1 MEARPF
7 VTIVIPTYNRAYCLD
22 RSISSVL
29 SQSFRDLELI
39 IVDDGSTDGTA
50 EMLKG
55 YADERIRV
63 VAHGNN
69 RGVTAGLNTGFDNA
83 RGDWI
88 GLIGSDDEYLPGALE
103 KLVDRIKSIPEDQKL
118 GTIIGNSMRQD
129 GSLSGS
135 GVTEDGFI
143 PYQDL
148 ISGRLRGEF
157 TGLISRAVLG
167 ASRLDE
173 KLKGFESTLWLELYK
188 RSSTYYMNFP
198 VRVYYVGNSD
208 QISNFSTIAARSTDM
223 VYGYS
228 VMLEKH
234 GADFLKHCPERYGYY
249 LRRKAFFERMSG
261 SNREAVSDIL
271 KAFRCS
277 KKNIKEWILVTLA
290 CLLPIRLLSKLVG
303 PIYAR
308 TRGT

>member
-1 MEARPF
+1 MEAMPF
-7 VTIVIPTYNRAYCLD
+7 VSILIPTYNRAYCID

-63 VAHGNN
+63 VVHGNN
-69 RGVTAGLNTGFDNA
+69 RGVAAAKNTGLDNA

-88 GLIGSDDEYLPGALE
+88 GILDSDDEYLPGALE
-103 KLVDRIKSIPEDQKL
+103 RLVDRIKSIPADKKL
-118 GTIIGNSMRQD
+118 GTIIGNSVRQD
-129 GSLSGS
+129 GSLTGF

-143 PYQDL
+143 PYEDL
-148 ISGRLRGEF
+148 ISGRFRGEF
-157 TGLISRAVLG
+157 TGLFSRTVLG

-173 KLKGFESTLWLELYK
+173 KLLSFESTLWLELYK
-188 RSSTYYMNFP
+188 RSSTYYINFP
-198 VRVYYVGNSD
+198 ARIYHVGNPD
-208 QISNFSTIAARSTDM
+208 QISNFTTLWARSAHM

-234 GADFLKHCPERYGYY
+234 GADFLKYCPERYGYY

-261 SNREAVSDIL
+261 SNHEAVSDIL
-271 KAFRCS
+271 KAFRWS
-277 KKNIKEWILVTLA
+277 KKNIREWIFVALA
-290 CLLPIRLLSKLVG
+290 CLLPRRLTSRLLGRVYTL
-303 PIYAR
+303 